1 MWLCI
6 QDALQ
11 LDLLVRLISR
21 PNAVRIP
28 YRLSL
33 RRYHNLE
40 QNLREAMDSSISY
53 IQYCS
58 ISKVPDRPK
67 SIQLNTNSSGPSEHK
82 DVRPQKR
89 KFPAT
94 FSQPIRI
101 PLSLFERDIKTP
113 PESRCFSFR
122 WVRIDT
128 EFLLMWDHCPL
139 ISSGIRDHFWFES
152 RASRAGDSHG
162 FLSLF
167 HVGNIVVF

>member
-21 PNAVRIP
+21 HNAVTMPSVDITILVR
-28 YRLSL
+28 
-33 RRYHNLE
+33 
-40 QNLREAMDSSISY
+40 NLREAMDSSISY

-67 SIQLNTNSSGPSEHK
+67 SIQLNMNSSATSERDTAK
-82 DVRPQKR
+82 KT
-89 KFPAT
+89 T

-128 EFLLMWDHCPL
+128 EFLLMWDHRPL

-162 FLSLF
+162 FLRLF
-167 HVGNIVVF
+167 HVGNIVVL